1 MVGVAGPGM
10 VVRSI
15 GMALMLLAACGAGRA
30 ADPLFSKDSIFV
42 FGGIYSAGNMGQSLN
57 PFYKHERS
65 YIVGAAYRRD
75 LVDIGP
81 LLVLGAEAGIG
92 GRFGGAASAEF
103 WAGPSLRLRGIPL
116 GRDVTLAPGM
126 VAGLSAVTKP
136 LDIERQREL
145 EHTNGNATLLFYLAP
160 ELALQFAKWPNV
172 ELVYRLHHRS
182 GLYDTLGRMQEGSN
196 AHVLGLRWRL

>member
-1 MVGVAGPGM
+1 MF
-10 VVRSI
+10 VRGISI
-15 GMALMLLAACGAGRA
+15 ALMLLAACQPSRA
-30 ADPLFSKDSIFV
+30 ADSLFRKDSIFV
-42 FGGIYSAGNMGQSLN
+42 FGGIYSSGNMGQSIN
-57 PFYKHERS
+57 PFFNHVQT

-81 LLVLGAEAGIG
+81 LVLGAEAGIG

-103 WAGPSLRLRGIPL
+103 WAGPSLQLRGIPL
-116 GRDVTLAPGM
+116 GKDVTLSPGF

-136 LDIERQREL
+136 IDIERQREL
-145 EHTNGNATLLFYLAP
+145 EHVNGNATLLFYLGP
-160 ELALQFAKWPNV
+160 ELALQFAKWPNA

-182 GLYDTLGRMQEGSN
+182 GLYSTLGHMQEGSN

>member
-1 MVGVAGPGM
+1 MIARLIGV
-10 VVRSI
+10 V
-15 GMALMLLAACGAGRA
+15 LLQLATCWPSPA
-30 ADPLFSKDSIFV
+30 ADVLFSKDSIFV

-75 LVDIGP
+75 LFDIGP
-81 LLVLGAEAGIG
+81 LFVFGAEAGIV

-116 GRDVTLAPGM
+116 GRDLTLAPGI

>member
-1 MVGVAGPGM
+1 MF
-10 VVRSI
+10 VRSI
-15 GMALMLLAACGAGRA
+15 GIALVLLVACEPSRA
-30 ADPLFSKDSIFV
+30 ADVLFRKDSIFV
-42 FGGIYSAGNMGQSLN
+42 FGGIYSAGNMGQSLD
-57 PFYKHERS
+57 PFYKHERT

-81 LLVLGAEAGIG
+81 LFVFGAEAGIG
-92 GRFGGAASAEF
+92 GRFGGRASAEF

-116 GRDVTLAPGM
+116 GKDVTLSPGI

-136 LDIERQREL
+136 IDIEQQREL
-145 EHTNGNATLLFYLAP
+145 EHANGNATLLFYLAP
-160 ELALQFAKWPNV
+160 ELALQFAKWPNT

-182 GLYDTLGRMQEGSN
+182 GLYNALGKMQEGSN

>member
-1 MVGVAGPGM
+1 MFGAAGLRMVL
-10 VVRSI
+10 RSI
-15 GMALMLLAACGAGRA
+15 GIALMLLVACGPGRA
-30 ADPLFSKDSIFV
+30 ADALFRKDSIFL

-57 PFYKHERS
+57 PFYRHERS

-75 LVDIGP
+75 LFDIGP
-81 LLVLGAEAGIG
+81 LLVFGAEAGIG

-116 GRDVTLAPGM
+116 GRDLTLAPGI

-136 LDIERQREL
+136 LDIERQREM

-160 ELALQFAKWPNV
+160 ELALRFAKWPNV

-196 AHVLGLRWRL
+196 AHVLGLRWHL